1 MGKRISDEEAQAL
14 GLPVAG
20 GQSGT
25 GTRLSDEEVKALRL
39 DRYSQPIGDENL
51 GADTPGHGDVSS
63 FRYGL
68 NAMRGVGNQALN
80 SVGNVLNIP
89 NAFDEVVPPVGNALK
104 GLADTP
110 EQQQQNPGNAVG
122 KFLFDM
128 GIQIPTGGAGGLI
141 PKAPALG
148 RAIASGGVSGATAD
162 GDAIDRVK
170 SAGLGMLGSLGGEAG
185 GMALSTLMKP
195 FSNVLSPTVKTIADN
210 AETMGIPLSAAQRT
224 GNKSLQYADSALD
237 YLPSSSSG
245 QQAFK
250 DKQRE
255 VWTKALYKE
264 GGHNYDPTFTNNL
277 GEMKKATSAIY
288 KDVTSRNDLIVDD
301 QFLTD
306 LAGIEAKYGQI
317 LPVDQKRIVSKYID
331 DLSGQPTIPGHV
343 YQNTR
348 SKLDK
353 QAKGMR
359 QSDPFTSDVLK
370 EVRSATDNAM
380 ARNLS
385 PDDKAL
391 WETANK
397 NWMIQ
402 KHIEKAINPT
412 TQEIS
417 PKLLI
422 NEMGRRSPDIVKYGE
437 GPQGF
442 ADIAKVGKQFIGEN
456 LPNSGTAQRAFMM
469 KLLTNPLASITQ
481 GGAIGLAGAPVTAIS
496 SLVLPKLAS
505 NLMNSQTNQYF
516 AKGVKAYTPE
526 RQKIAEALARMMGV
540 AGTNQ

>member
-1 MGKRISDEEAQAL
+1 MGQLVSDEEAKAL
-14 GLPVAG
+14 GLSPPKQ
-20 GQSGT
+20 QSNAVT
-25 GTRLSDEEVKALRL
+25 LSNEEARALGL
-39 DRYSQPIGDENL
+39 TKPIGDENL
-51 GADTPGHGDVSS
+51 GADTPGHRFLSLP
-63 FRYGL
+63 RYAL
-68 NAMRGVGNQALN
+68 NIARGVGNQTLN
-80 SVGNVLNIP
+80 SVGNVLNFP
-89 NAFDEVVPPVGNALK
+89 NAVDEIVPPVGNALK
-104 GLADTP
+104 GLVDSP
-110 EQQQQNPGNAVG
+110 EVQQQNPGNAVG

-128 GIQIPTGGAGGLI
+128 GVQIPSGGAGGLI

-148 RAIASGGVSGATAD
+148 RAIASGGISGATSD
-162 GDAIDRVK
+162 GDAIDRAK
-170 SAGLGMLGSLGGEAG
+170 SAGLGVLGSLGGEAG

-210 AETMGIPLSAAQRT
+210 AVSMGMPLSAAQRT

-255 VWTKALYKE
+255 VWTNALYKE
-264 GGHNYDPTFTNNL
+264 GGHNYDPTSANNL
-277 GEMKKATSAIY
+277 GEMKKATSKIY
-288 KDVTSRNDLIVDD
+288 KDVSGRNNLVVDD
-301 QFLTD
+301 QFLND
-306 LAGIEAKYGQI
+306 LIGIQAKYNQI
-317 LPVDQKRIVSKYID
+317 LPVDQKRIVTRYID
-331 DLSGQPTIPGHV
+331 DLSGQPVLPGHV

-353 QAKGMR
+353 QAKGMER
-359 QSDPFTSDVLK
+359 SDPFTSDVLK

-391 WETANK
+391 WDTANK
-397 NWMIQ
+397 NYMVQ
-402 KHIEKAINPT
+402 KHIEKAIDPT

-417 PKLLI
+417 PRLLI
-422 NEMGRRSPDIVKYGE
+422 NEAARRSPGIMKYGE

-442 ADIAKVGKQFIGEN
+442 ADIAKVGKQFVGEN

-496 SLVLPKLAS
+496 SLVLPKIAS
-505 NLMNSQTNQYF
+505 HLMNSQTNQYF
-516 AKGVKAYTPE
+516 AKGVQAYTPE
-526 RQKIAEALARMMGV
+526 RQKIAEALARMMGAAV
-540 AGTNQ
+540 ANR